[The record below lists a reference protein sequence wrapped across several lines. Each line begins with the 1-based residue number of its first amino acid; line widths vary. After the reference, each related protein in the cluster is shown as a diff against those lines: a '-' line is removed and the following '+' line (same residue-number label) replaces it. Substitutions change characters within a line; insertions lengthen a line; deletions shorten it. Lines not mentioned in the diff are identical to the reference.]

1 MGENTQVMFVLD
13 YLKEHGKITS
23 MEAFNFGI
31 TRLSA
36 IIFKL
41 RKRGYVITT
50 ERVQSVNRYG
60 GACNYGVYHL
70 VQEAIA

>member
-1 MGENTQVMFVLD
+1 MDKTTQIRIVLD

-23 MEAFNFGI
+23 MEAFDFGI

-70 VQEAIA
+70 VQEAVA